1 MYKNYIFYAIT
12 AITLK
17 LLIYSI
23 NDINILSSLLK
34 LDVIMP
40 EKFAVILN
48 LNLIEFGHSL
58 V

>member
-40 EKFAVILN
+40 EKFADN
-48 LNLIEFGHSL
+48 SDLNLIEFGHSL

>member
-40 EKFAVILN
+40 EKFADNSEL
-48 LNLIEFGHSL
+48 EFD
-58 V
+58 